1 MSYKK
6 YLYIPDVNIIGYRKG
21 FIMRD
26 VVVIG
31 AGLHRYGMFPDKT
44 TVDMGME
51 AISLALNDAGMAW
64 KDIEAAYCGT
74 VQPGASGGHAICNT
88 MGYTG
93 LGITIVEN
101 ASASG
106 SSAFREAYLSVASGE
121 NDIVLAFGID
131 KLGSQLLAPPPPQ
144 PKPENAAQPETK
156 QPQPKPENVAPP
168 EPKQSQPEPEND
180 ERVDSKFKKVLPVQ
194 YFADLAQHY
203 MKEYGV
209 TRQQLGQVSVK
220 SHFNASLNPYAHFQK
235 PCTLEQANNARM
247 VVDPLTVLHCCP
259 MDDGAAAVIVCAKE
273 TAKRYTDKL
282 CPTVAASVNKSTP
295 PDGDFFVTLTRLA
308 SREAYKKAGITPEDL
323 DLIELHD
330 AFTIEEIIYL
340 EALGLCETGQ
350 GGKLVEEGVTAITGK
365 HPINTS
371 GGLISMGHPVGPTG
385 IGQVAEIL
393 WQMRRQCGKRQIPKP
408 VNYALAQMVGAGGVC
423 VVHVFKK

>member
-1 MSYKK
+1 MLLSSEQ
-6 YLYIPDVNIIGYRKG
+6 G
-21 FIMRD
+21 FIATGYFLIKPLLIWARRRFPWRSRMPAWPGKTSRPLTAARCSPVYPGGMPSAIKWDIRAWALPLWKMR
-26 VVVIG
+26 
-31 AGLHRYGMFPDKT
+31 PP
-44 TVDMGME
+44 VDHPHSGRRTCPSPPE
-51 AISLALNDAGMAW
+51 RTISCL
-64 KDIEAAYCGT
+64 
-74 VQPGASGGHAICNT
+74 P
-88 MGYTG
+88 
-93 LGITIVEN
+93 
-101 ASASG
+101 SASINSAR
-106 SSAFREAYLSVASGE
+106 SSWRRRPCPA
-121 NDIVLAFGID
+121 
-131 KLGSQLLAPPPPQ
+131 
-144 PKPENAAQPETK
+144 

-168 EPKQSQPEPEND
+168 EPKQSQPEPEKD
-180 ERVDSKFKKVLPVQ
+180 ERVDSKFKKMLPVQ

-273 TAKRYTDKL
+273 TAKKYTDKL

-308 SREAYKKAGITPEDL
+308 SREAYKKAGIGPEDL

-350 GGKLVEEGVTAITGK
+350 GGKLVEDGVTAITGK

-393 WQMRRQCGKRQIPKP
+393 WQMRASVRQTADPKACQLCP
-408 VNYALAQMVGAGGVC
+408 GPDGRRGRCLCCSRVQKVKIEVKLGTGSHFLYGTSSDC
-423 VVHVFKK
+423 TI

>member
-1 MSYKK
+1 
-6 YLYIPDVNIIGYRKG
+6 
-21 FIMRD
+21 MRD

-31 AGLHRYGMFPDKT
+31 AGLHRYGIFPEKT
-44 TVDMGME
+44 TVDMGTE
-51 AISLALNDAGMAW
+51 AISLALKDAGMAW

-74 VQPGASGGHAICNT
+74 VQPHVSGGHAICNK

-121 NDIVLAFGID
+121 NDIVLAFGVD
-131 KLGSQLLAPPPPQ
+131 NLGAQLLTPPLVSNQPQ
-144 PKPENAAQPETK
+144 PKPENAA
-156 QPQPKPENVAPP
+156 PP
-168 EPKQSQPEPEND
+168 ESKQSQPEPEND
-180 ERVDSKFKKVLPVQ
+180 ERVDTKFRKMLPVQ
-194 YFADLAQHY
+194 YFAGLAQHY

-209 TRQQLGQVSVK
+209 TREQLGQVSVK
-220 SHFNASLNPYAHFQK
+220 SHCNASLNPYAHFQK
-235 PCTLEQANNARM
+235 PCTLEQANNANRM

-259 MDDGAAAVIVCAKE
+259 MDDGAAAVIVCTKEIAK
-273 TAKRYTDKL
+273 KYTGKL

-308 SREAYKKAGITPEDL
+308 SQEAYKRAGIGPEDL

-350 GGKLVEEGVTAITGK
+350 GGKLVQDGVTAITGK

-385 IGQVAEIL
+385 IGQVAEVL
-393 WQMRRQCGKRQIPKP
+393 WQMRGQCGERQIVKP
-408 VNYALAQMVGAGGVC
+408 VNYALTQMVGAGGVC
-423 VVHVFKK
+423 AIHVFKK

>member
-1 MSYKK
+1 
-6 YLYIPDVNIIGYRKG
+6 
-21 FIMRD
+21 MRD

-31 AGLHRYGMFPDKT
+31 AGLHRYGIFPEKT
-44 TVDMGME
+44 TVDMGTE
-51 AISLALNDAGMAW
+51 AISLALKDAGMAW

-74 VQPGASGGHAICNT
+74 MQPGVSGGHAICNK
-88 MGYTG
+88 MGFTS
-93 LGITIVEN
+93 LGITLVEN

-131 KLGSQLLAPPPPQ
+131 NLGAQLQAVPPVS
-144 PKPENAAQPETK
+144 K
-156 QPQPKPENVAPP
+156 QPQPKPENVVPP
-168 EPKQSQPEPEND
+168 ESKQSQPEPENG

-194 YFADLAQHY
+194 YFAALAQHY

-209 TRQQLGQVSVK
+209 TREQLGQVSVK

-273 TAKRYTDKL
+273 TAKKYTDKL
-282 CPTVAASVNKSTP
+282 CPTVAASVNRSTP
-295 PDGDFFVTLTRLA
+295 PDGDFLITLTRLA
-308 SREAYKKAGITPEDL
+308 SQEAYKKAGIGPEDL

-340 EALGLCETGQ
+340 ESLGLCEMGQ
-350 GGKLVEEGVTAITGK
+350 GGKLVEDGVTAMSGK

-385 IGQVAEIL
+385 VGQVAEIL
-393 WQMRRQCGKRQIPKP
+393 WQMRGQCGKRQILKP
-408 VNYALAQMVGAGGVC
+408 VNYALAHMVGAGGVC
-423 VVHVFKK
+423 VIHLFKK